1 MRSRIQ
7 IDSYLENG
15 MSVHAVWM
23 VAQRDAWLRAT
34 ISTDDGVESIALP
47 SEQMQYVLR
56 KASEKNPERPAA
68 EYARIIHGL
77 YV

>member
-23 VAQRDAWLRAT
+23 VAQRDAWPVSYTHLT
-34 ISTDDGVESIALP
+34 LP
-47 SEQMQYVLR
+47 T
-56 KASEKNPERPAA
+56 KA
-68 EYARIIHGL
+68 
-77 YV
+77 